1 MNRVVF
7 TIGAAAAMALTG
19 AAGPPA
25 AAQSDGIASRGA
37 AYAEKNCARCH
48 GVGPGD
54 KFSPMPELAPFRII
68 ANTPGMTGTAIAVWL
83 RTPHKEMPNLMI
95 EAGDR
100 ADLIAYI
107 VSLRDASDTK

>member
-1 MNRVVF
+1 MNRVVS
-7 TIGAAAAMALTG
+7 TICAAAAVALMAT
-19 AAGPPA
+19 AAPQA
-25 AAQSDGIASRGA
+25 FAQSGGDASRGA
-37 AYAEKNCARCH
+37 AYAQSNCARCH

-54 KFSPMPELAPFRII
+54 KFSPVPGLAAFRVI

-83 RTPHKEMPNLMI
+83 RTPHNSMPNLVI

-107 VSLRDASDTK
+107 SSLRDPAGRK